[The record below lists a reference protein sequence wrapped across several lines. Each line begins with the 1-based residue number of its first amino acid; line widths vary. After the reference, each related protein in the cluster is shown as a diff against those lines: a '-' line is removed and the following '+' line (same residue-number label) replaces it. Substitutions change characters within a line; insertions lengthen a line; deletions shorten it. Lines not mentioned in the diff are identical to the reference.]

1 MNASLAGTYGTLDV
15 KPFVSGVAT
24 SEDALNPESVAA
36 NDNLAK
42 LYRRDIE
49 LQHKI
54 DAVKATWKYR
64 RGKIVSGEKIPVNWI
79 KNPFYKKYYAHLG
92 MLKGA
97 E

>member
-1 MNASLAGTYGTLDV
+1 M
-15 KPFVSGVAT
+15 
-24 SEDALNPESVAA
+24 
-36 NDNLAK
+36 
-42 LYRRDIE
+42 E
-49 LQHKI
+49 LQKKI

-64 RGKIVSGEKIPVNWI
+64 RGKIISGEKIPENWI

>member
-1 MNASLAGTYGTLDV
+1 MAGRTTAREAVDEAV
-15 KPFVSGVAT
+15 ERINSGIA
-24 SEDALNPESVAA
+24 ESVAA

-64 RGKIVSGEKIPVNWI
+64 RGRIVSGEKIPVNWI